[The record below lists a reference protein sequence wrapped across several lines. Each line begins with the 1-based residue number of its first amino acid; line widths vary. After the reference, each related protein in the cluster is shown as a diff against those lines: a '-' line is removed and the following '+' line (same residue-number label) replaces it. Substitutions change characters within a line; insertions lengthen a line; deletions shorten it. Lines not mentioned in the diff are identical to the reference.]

1 MKIKLLLL
9 ASVLCFA
16 GCKDSEG
23 PDCSLVSCAPF
34 QATVNVKYV
43 DKNTNAPLLGTS
55 NAAYKLADLKVTR
68 ADNSI
73 NTPEPKVSETDNSV
87 ITVTDVLNG
96 TLLTL
101 GNLSA
106 DKVTIT
112 TKASKTQ
119 CCSIDI
125 TSLKINDV
133 TICAPCTDLNT
144 RVIVIKK

>member
-9 ASVLCFA
+9 ASVLFFA
-16 GCKDSEG
+16 GCKESDG
-23 PDCSLVSCAPF
+23 PDCSLVSCVPV
-34 QATVNVKYV
+34 QVSVNVKYV
-43 DKNTNAPLLGTS
+43 DKNTNAPLIGTNS
-55 NAAYKLADLKVTR
+55 APYKLADLKVTR

-73 NTPEPKVSETDNSV
+73 NTPEPKVSETDNTV
-87 ITVTDVLNG
+87 IRVTDVLNG

-119 CCSIDI
+119 CCSFDI

-133 TICAPCTDLNT
+133 TICAPCTDLDT